1 MLSLSLVD
9 SRIFF
14 ECEMKISFNT
24 INPESK
30 IMEDT
35 DNEIVGIAQNC
46 PVQTAQKYPIYTLP
60 TYTLPIKVVPT
71 MYYHIKDRR

>member
-1 MLSLSLVD
+1 MLSLSLLPI
-9 SRIFF
+9 STFF

-35 DNEIVGIAQNC
+35 DNEIVGIAQIC
-46 PVQTAQKYPIYTLP
+46 PVQTAQKCPIYTLP
-60 TYTLPIKVVPT
+60 TYT
-71 MYYHIKDRR
+71 

>member
-1 MLSLSLVD
+1 MLSLSLLPI
-9 SRIFF
+9 STFF

-35 DNEIVGIAQNC
+35 DKEIVGIAQNC
-46 PVQTAQKYPIYTLP
+46 PVQTAQKCPIYTLP
-60 TYTLPIKVVPT
+60 TYT
-71 MYYHIKDRR
+71 

>member
-1 MLSLSLVD
+1 MLSLSLLPI
-9 SRIFF
+9 STFF

-35 DNEIVGIAQNC
+35 DNEIVGIAQNG
-46 PVQTAQKYPIYTLP
+46 PVQTAQMCPIYTLP
-60 TYTLPIKVVPT
+60 TYT
-71 MYYHIKDRR
+71 